1 MENRNRI
8 VAVIKL
14 SVLLLFIIGLPL
26 LLLALVIQALTALFL
41 MRTAGRVYK
50 MMLLYRGGV
59 PKPAQIIRMLKE
71 NKAAEKAAAGKEAPH
86 AE

>member
-1 MENRNRI
+1 
-8 VAVIKL
+8 
-14 SVLLLFIIGLPL
+14 
-26 LLLALVIQALTALFL
+26 